1 MGELATLPSCAALQ
15 SVPISV
21 VIEGREQASLALSLS
36 LSLSLS
42 LCLCLC
48 IRLRLRLAR
57 TPHPNR

>member
-42 LCLCLC
+42 LCLC